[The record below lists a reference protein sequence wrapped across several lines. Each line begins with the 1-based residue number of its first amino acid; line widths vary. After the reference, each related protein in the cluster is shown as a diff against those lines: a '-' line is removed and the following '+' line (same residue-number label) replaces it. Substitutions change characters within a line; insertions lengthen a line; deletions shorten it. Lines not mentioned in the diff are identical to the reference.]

1 VFGCEKK
8 VRREKKVRK
17 SVKREKQVRNRV
29 DLIGC
34 LIQEK
39 DRRDR
44 EERSVDYFEMYQNTP
59 N

>member
-1 VFGCEKK
+1 
-8 VRREKKVRK
+8 
-17 SVKREKQVRNRV
+17 VRNRV

-34 LIQEK
+34 LVQEK

>member
-1 VFGCEKK
+1 M
-8 VRREKKVRK
+8 
-17 SVKREKQVRNRV
+17 RNRV

-34 LIQEK
+34 LVQEK

-59 N
+59 NWKTYIKISIMF